1 MTIGRKI
8 IIASLFS
15 QVMTIIIY
23 VMMFLARRPQ
33 PLGSTLLIT
42 FAVLI
47 VFTALISV
55 VGSLFVRGSGGSR
68 FSYGLCLTGI
78 GIAALSVVV
87 FIAFMGKLVHQP
99 HPTDTAKSNGSQ
111 MLWICTADFLV
122 SLHLI
127 DGFLKGFMSRVKVE
141 CPGYRYQW
149 NRQ

>member
-1 MTIGRKI
+1 MAIGRKI

-33 PLGSTLLIT
+33 ALGSTLLIT

-68 FSYGLCLTGI
+68 FSYDLCLTGI

-87 FIAFMGKLVHQP
+87 FIAFMGKLVH
-99 HPTDTAKSNGSQ
+99 
-111 MLWICTADFLV
+111 
-122 SLHLI
+122 
-127 DGFLKGFMSRVKVE
+127 
-141 CPGYRYQW
+141 
-149 NRQ
+149 

>member
-1 MTIGRKI
+1 MTIGRK
-8 IIASLFS
+8 SLLHLLFS

-55 VGSLFVRGSGGSR
+55 VGSLFVRGSGDRDSP
-68 FSYGLCLTGI
+68 YGLCLTGI

-87 FIAFMGKLVHQP
+87 FIAFMGKLVH
-99 HPTDTAKSNGSQ
+99 
-111 MLWICTADFLV
+111 
-122 SLHLI
+122 
-127 DGFLKGFMSRVKVE
+127 
-141 CPGYRYQW
+141 
-149 NRQ
+149 